1 MRYKLTQEMARFFAT
16 SRGFTFSSLRIVYGV
31 SLQVMDLPVAPSVS
45 PVSVKNPGTL
55 PRVLRS
61 GITNFLSTPFHF
73 RISAISKFLPAQITA
88 WGAVDPTNRESEA
101 SAQTEFFARVS
112 ATASSETIGNQ
123 AWYHTSPPG
132 GSCHTGTLPI
142 QILTSIPWQRLQPY
156 LQNVTEIPGETIRGK
171 STLAYH
177 FDVSGRG
184 LADLRGTG
192 ASFRLGTVQS
202 ASGTIYLRSDQP
214 YYPQM
219 AVLHET
225 LKQDGYQYDLQEVIS
240 HQKWGRCAPSPSSRI
255 GATCR
260 L

>member
-31 SLQVMDLPVAPSVS
+31 SLQVMDLPVAPSVY

-123 AWYHTSPPG
+123 AWYQPPLLEG
-132 GSCHTGTLPI
+132 AVTPGLSLFKFSHLSLGNGFSRTCRTLRKYQEKPSEESQHWHI
-142 QILTSIPWQRLQPY
+142 ILTSAEGDWPIAVGLEPAFGLERCSPPAARF
-156 LQNVTEIPGETIRGK
+156 ICDPISPTIRRWQYCMK
-171 STLAYH
+171 HS
-177 FDVSGRG
+177 SR
-184 LADLRGTG
+184 
-192 ASFRLGTVQS
+192 TVTS
-202 ASGTIYLRSDQP
+202 TIYKKL
-214 YYPQM
+214 
-219 AVLHET
+219 
-225 LKQDGYQYDLQEVIS
+225 
-240 HQKWGRCAPSPSSRI
+240 
-255 GATCR
+255 
-260 L
+260 